1 MRNWLMHG
9 LVAVL
14 VSVASVGCATHTGT
28 GALAGGGLGAATG
41 ALLGSATGDAG
52 KGALLGAG
60 LGAAAG
66 GLIGAGQDENDQ
78 RNRERI
84 AAATAQGPVTVGD
97 VVHMTRSGVREDT
110 IVATIRSSNSA
121 FHLTP
126 ADVTD
131 LHNQGVSDR
140 VIQAMLDSGRRP
152 VVVRP
157 RSVVYEPAPVYV
169 VEPPPR
175 VSVGFGYYYGRPHRH
190 CW

>member
-1 MRNWLMHG
+1 MRSWKVHAA
-9 LVAVL
+9 AVML
-14 VSVASVGCATHTGT
+14 ASFSSVGCATHTGT

-41 ALLGSATGDAG
+41 ALVGSASGNAG

-78 RNRERI
+78 RNRERL
-84 AAATAQGPVTVGD
+84 AAATAPGPVTVGD
-97 VVHMTRSGVREDT
+97 VIHMTRSGVHENT
-110 IVATIRSSNSA
+110 IVSTIRSSQSV
-121 FHLTP
+121 FHLTA

-131 LHNQGVSDR
+131 LHHQGVSDR
-140 VIQAMLDSGRRP
+140 VIQAMLESSRRP

-157 RSVVYEPAPVYV
+157 RPVVYEPAPVYV
-169 VEPPPR
+169 VEPPPH
-175 VSVGFGYYYGRPHRH
+175 VSVGFGYHVHPRHRH